1 MTMHL
6 QDLTTLARRLPP
18 VEITGITADSR
29 QVKPGYLFAA
39 LPGTK
44 IDGRQF
50 IPAAI
55 EAGAAAVL
63 AVPGT
68 EAEVPVIESEEPRLT
83 LAQIAMRY
91 YEGQPR
97 CVVGITGTN
106 GKTSVARFTQQLWA
120 RMGLKAGT
128 LGTLGAF
135 APGYEY
141 ALRHT
146 TPDPVEIHQ
155 ILSTMATMGTTHLA
169 MEVSS
174 HGLSQYR
181 ADGIQFSHAAFT
193 NITQDHLDYHPDF
206 EDYFRAKMRLL
217 TELLPKD
224 GTAVINMD
232 GPGSDRAAEAAREA
246 GRRVFTVGR
255 AGDDIILH
263 DLSPTAE
270 GLRITLS
277 HGAIR
282 RTLELPLIGAFQ
294 ADNAL
299 VAAGLA
305 IVTGFDAEKVID
317 ALTELSAAP
326 GRMQRAGTRTFS
338 GGGQATA
345 YVDYAH
351 TPDAISTALKAIR
364 PHAAGRIHIVFG
376 AGGDRDRR
384 KRPLMAAAAAAG
396 AERVII
402 TDDNPRTEDPAAI
415 REEVAEGA
423 PDALTIPGRKEA
435 IFEGIKGLEPGD
447 VLLVAGKGHEQG
459 QTVGSV
465 TYPFDDV
472 AITEALMREVNI

>member
-1 MTMHL
+1 MLL
-6 QDLTTLARRLPP
+6 QDLTLLARRLPDT
-18 VEITGITADSR
+18 EITGITADSR
-29 QVKPGYLFAA
+29 QVKPGFLFAA
-39 LPGTK
+39 LPGTVM
-44 IDGRQF
+44 DGRRF
-50 IPAAI
+50 IPDAI
-55 EAGAAAVL
+55 DAGAAAII

-68 EAEVPVIESEEPRLT
+68 EAVVPVVESEEPRLT
-83 LAQIAMRY
+83 LAQVAMKFH
-91 YEGQPR
+91 EGQPR
-97 CVVGITGTN
+97 MVAGITGTN

-120 RMGLKAGT
+120 QAGLKAGT

-181 ADGIQFSHAAFT
+181 ADGVQFSHAAFT

-206 EDYFRAKMRLL
+206 EDYFQAKMRLL

-232 GPGSDRAAEAAREA
+232 GPGSDRAAETARAA
-246 GRRVFTVGR
+246 GRNVFTVGR
-255 AGDDIILH
+255 EGRDIILH
-263 DLSPTAE
+263 DLAPTAD
-270 GLRITLS
+270 GLRMTLS
-277 HGAIR
+277 WNAYR

-305 IVTGFDAEKVID
+305 IVSGLEGETVIEGL
-317 ALTELSAAP
+317 AELSAAP
-326 GRMQRAGTRTFS
+326 GRMQRAGRKLFAN
-338 GGGQATA
+338 GREATA
-345 YVDYAH
+345 YVDFAH
-351 TPDAISTALKAIR
+351 TPDAIETALKAIR
-364 PHAAGRIHIVFG
+364 PHTEGRLHIVFG

-384 KRPLMAAAAAAG
+384 KRKLMAAAAAAG

-415 REEVAEGA
+415 RAEVGEGA
-423 PDALTIPGRKEA
+423 PEAVQIAGRRDAIA
-435 IFEGIKGLEPGD
+435 EGVMGLEPGD
-447 VLLVAGKGHEQG
+447 VLLVAGKGHERG
-459 QTVGSV
+459 QTVGDV

-472 AITEALMREVNI
+472 AVTEELMREGSEKA